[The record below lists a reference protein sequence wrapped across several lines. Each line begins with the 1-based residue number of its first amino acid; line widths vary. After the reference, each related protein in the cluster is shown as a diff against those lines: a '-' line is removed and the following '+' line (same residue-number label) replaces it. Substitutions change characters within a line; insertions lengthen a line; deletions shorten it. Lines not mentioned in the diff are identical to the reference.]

1 MKTIF
6 SPAMFNDIELAAN
19 YDELPLWSAPFG
31 LKLLEAVDFSK
42 PVEAL
47 DIGCGSGF
55 PLLELAQRYGD
66 QSHFTGIDPWAE
78 GLERIR
84 SKVGFYQI
92 SNVDV
97 ILASAEKIPVENE
110 SITLITSNNG
120 LNNVSSP
127 KDALSE
133 CRRVSK
139 KGATMIFTANLPG
152 TMSTFY
158 DAFKDLLQDTG
169 FGNLRDEVEK
179 HIDGKRKSPE
189 EMSRITEEAGFNI
202 ISADLF
208 SFQLKFS
215 NGTAFLNHHL
225 IRLHFLHSWLSLI
238 PEDNRVIIKD
248 LLEKRLNQIATK
260 SNGLLMDIP
269 FCVYKAM
276 RKD

>member
-1 MKTIF
+1 MKKIF
-6 SPAMFNDIELAAN
+6 SSSDFNDHELAAF

-31 LKLLEAVDFSK
+31 LKLLEAVDYSK

-55 PLLELAQRYGD
+55 PLLELAQRFGA
-66 QSHFTGIDPWAE
+66 QSHFCGIDLWAE
-78 GLERIR
+78 GLDRIR

-92 SNVDV
+92 GNVDL
-97 ILASAEKIPVENE
+97 ILASAEKMPVDNE

-120 LNNVSSP
+120 LNNVSSL

-139 KGATMIFTANLPG
+139 KGASMIFTANLPG

-158 DAFKDLLQDTG
+158 DTFKSILHDTG
-169 FGNLRDEVEK
+169 LGNLRADVDI
-179 HIDGKRKSPE
+179 HIDLKRKSPE
-189 EMSRITEEAGFNI
+189 EMSRLTEEAGFNV
-202 ISADLF
+202 ISADVF

-215 NGTAFLNHHL
+215 DGTAFLNHHL
-225 IRLHFLHSWLSLI
+225 IRLHFLQSWLSLI
-238 PEDNRVIIKD
+238 SEDNRVTIKE
-248 LLEKRLNQIATK
+248 LLEKRLNQIASK
-260 SNGLLMDIP
+260 SKGLFMEIP
-269 FCVYKAM
+269 FSVYKAM

>member
-31 LKLLEAVDFSK
+31 LKLLEAVDYSK

-55 PLLELAQRYGD
+55 PLLELAQRFGD
-66 QSHFTGIDPWAE
+66 QSHFTGLDPWTE
-78 GLERIR
+78 GLERIQ
-84 SKVGFYQI
+84 SKIGFYQI
-92 SNVDV
+92 GNVDL

-110 SITLITSNNG
+110 NFTLITSNNG
-120 LNNVSSP
+120 LNNVSSL
-127 KDALSE
+127 KDALKE
-133 CRRVSK
+133 CHRVSK
-139 KGATMIFTANLPG
+139 KSATMIFTANLPG

-158 DAFKDLLQDTG
+158 EAFKNLLQDTG
-169 FGNLRDEVEK
+169 FGNLKVDVDK

-189 EMSRITEEAGFNI
+189 EMSRLTEEAGFNM

-215 NGTAFLNHHL
+215 DGTAFLNHHL
-225 IRLHFLHSWLSLI
+225 IRLHFLYSWLSLI
-238 PEDNRVIIKD
+238 PEDSRTNVQD
-248 LLEKRLNQIATK
+248 LLEKRLNQIASK
-260 SNGLLMDIP
+260 SNGLHLEIP
-269 FCVYKAM
+269 FCVYKAT